1 MVAVALGAIVA
12 ITSVMLVIFYG
23 QTRIFFAM
31 CRDGLL
37 PERLADVH
45 PRYGTPA
52 KLTIGLGI
60 LIAILAALVPL
71 NEIVKLV
78 NIGTL
83 FAFIL
88 VNVGVI
94 VLRYTRPDMPRPF
107 RVPLSPVLPIIGI
120 AFAVYLMTDL
130 PLSTW
135 IRFVIWL
142 AIGMLIYGFY
152 GYRNS
157 RVRRAHG
164 QYGILPSEDHP
175 HLPGH

>member
-1 MVAVALGAIVA
+1 M
-12 ITSVMLVIFYG
+12 
-23 QTRIFFAM
+23 
-31 CRDGLL
+31 
-37 PERLADVH
+37 
-45 PRYGTPA
+45 
-52 KLTIGLGI
+52 
-60 LIAILAALVPL
+60 IAILAALVPL

>member
-1 MVAVALGAIVA
+1 
-12 ITSVMLVIFYG
+12 VMLVILYG

-31 CRDGLL
+31 CRDGLM
-37 PERLADVH
+37 PEGLADVH

-71 NEIVKLV
+71 TEIVKLV

-83 FAFIL
+83 FAFVL

-94 VLRYTRPDMPRPF
+94 VLRYLKPDMPRPF
-107 RVPLSPVLPIIGI
+107 RVPLSPLLPILGI
-120 AFAVYLMTDL
+120 AFAVYLMIDL
-130 PLSTW
+130 PLETW
-135 IRFVIWL
+135 IRFVVWL
-142 AIGMLIYGFY
+142 AIGALIYVFY

-157 RVRRAHG
+157 RVRMAHG
-164 QYGILPSEDHP
+164 QYGVVPAEDHP
-175 HLPGH
+175 HRPGH

>member
-1 MVAVALGAIVA
+1 MKKKIEITAIPELK
-12 ITSVMLVIFYG
+12 TSVGMHGSLKQKEVG
-23 QTRIFFAM
+23 GPV
-31 CRDGLL
+31 C
-37 PERLADVH
+37 
-45 PRYGTPA
+45 
-52 KLTIGLGI
+52 LGI

-120 AFAVYLMTDL
+120 AFA
-130 PLSTW
+130 ST
-135 IRFVIWL
+135 
-142 AIGMLIYGFY
+142 
-152 GYRNS
+152 
-157 RVRRAHG
+157 
-164 QYGILPSEDHP
+164 
-175 HLPGH
+175 